1 LALQES
7 HGLGDGHLVTEE
19 PASVEGRL
27 HLEEESFDVVVGIV
41 QQDPDGGDPT
51 RPLLVELSGHDR
63 RLAEAG
69 RSAEQHEADS
79 LRGIELRIDLGAFNQ
94 FHRRSR

>member
-1 LALQES
+1 M
-7 HGLGDGHLVTEE
+7 
-19 PASVEGRL
+19 

-51 RPLLVELSGHDR
+51 RPLLVELPGHDR

-69 RSAEQHEADS
+69 RSAEQHEADI

-94 FHRRSR
+94 FHRRSRWGQSRRKGGGRTAGCRDIGHR